1 MDTLVATTPWSP
13 HLHGECS
20 KKYFKELCA
29 FLVEEKKTTTVY
41 PPDDLI
47 FSALRSCPLELVKV
61 VILGQDPYIREG
73 QANGLAFSVSKQT
86 SIPPSLRNI
95 FREVES
101 DLRADGLTFGH
112 PTHGDLHSW
121 AKQGVLLLNT
131 SLTVRYLLVQHFMH
145 QNFNHNFRKGI
156 PDSHSGK
163 GWEIF
168 TDAIV
173 KLVNERRKNVVFML
187 WGKNAHQKSSLIDSK
202 RHHILKAAH
211 PSPFSASS
219 GFFGCRHFTKANKL
233 LAGAGEEPIDW
244 RLAGESTSQSS
255 TNSIRSSFRQTK
267 TEAAQHD
274 ASPKTH
280 DPQMFAGLVFVVS
293 GLVSDM
299 RRIHSDVKQG
309 GGTTTHIISNKVSN
323 RFISLPPPH
332 PLLTSLLF
340 FVDNTPHHNER
351 GSELGLLQSKE
362 STRVWCAYCFVGLF
376 IGVRQ
381 GRKAIG

>member
-1 MDTLVATTPWSP
+1 MDTLLDTTPWSL

-20 KKYFKELCA
+20 KKYFQELCA
-29 FLVEEKKTTTVY
+29 FLAEEKKTTTVY
-41 PPDDLI
+41 PPEDLI

-112 PTHGDLHSW
+112 PTHGDLDSW

-131 SLTVRYLLVQHFMH
+131 SLTVRYLFVQHCMH

-187 WGKNAHQKSSLIDSK
+187 WGKNAQQKSSLIDSE

-211 PSPFSASS
+211 PSPYSARS
-219 GFFGCRHFTKANKL
+219 GFFGCRHFTKANRL
-233 LAGAGEEPIDW
+233 VAEAGEEPIDW
-244 RLAGESTSQSS
+244 RLGRESTSRSTT
-255 TNSIRSSFRQTK
+255 TNSFGSSIRQIK
-267 TEAAQHD
+267 TEATQQD
-274 ASPKTH
+274 ATPKTH

-309 GGTTTHIISNKVSN
+309 GGTTTHIISNKVETLAYH
-323 RFISLPPPH
+323 LPPPCSPH
-332 PLLTSLLF
+332 CYIFL
-340 FVDNTPHHNER
+340 DNTSHHNER
-351 GSELGLLQSKE
+351 GSGLGLLQSQE
-362 STRVWCAYCFVGLF
+362 SSRIWYAYCFVGLF
-376 IGVRQ
+376 IRVRQ
-381 GRKAIG
+381 GGKAIG